1 MPTAALKPRSGG
13 LAAQL
18 LSSLAG
24 SQHVREP
31 FDYWVLDEVL
41 PAGVVDSIAALPFKP
56 PEPTVFDG
64 RRETNNSSRVYFT
77 PENRARFKVCDEVA
91 AAFSD
96 AHVVD
101 ALEAATGADLSQG
114 LLRIEY
120 CQDVD
125 GFWLEPHLDI
135 SVKLFTMLVYLS
147 GDPELHD
154 AGTDIY
160 DASPAHR
167 LAATAPYERNKGLI
181 FIPGANT
188 WHGFSKR
195 PIRGVRKSL
204 IVNWVTPAWRDKWE
218 LAY

>member
-1 MPTAALKPRSGG
+1 MVGAALKARPDAV
-13 LAAQL
+13 AAQL

-24 SQHVREP
+24 SQQIREP
-31 FDYWVLDEVL
+31 FDYWLLEEVL
-41 PAGVVDSIAALPFKP
+41 PARLVDSIAALPFKP
-56 PEPTVFDG
+56 PLGTVFDG

-77 PENRARFKVCDEVA
+77 PENRSRFEVCEEVA
-91 AAFSD
+91 AGFSQAD
-96 AHVVD
+96 VVD
-101 ALEAATGADLSQG
+101 ALERTSGTDLSRG
-114 LLRIEY
+114 HLRIEY

-147 GDPELHD
+147 GEPELHD

-160 DASPAHR
+160 DDGPDHR
-167 LAATAPYERNKGLI
+167 LVATAPYRKNCGLI
-181 FIPGANT
+181 FVPGTNT

-195 PIRGVRKSL
+195 PLRGVRKSL
-204 IVNWVTPAWRDKWE
+204 IINWVTPEWRDRWE